1 MKNNQYDRE
10 CNQNQAAMP
19 QKVCQKVKDVHDDV
33 EKVSYDDEDQDNG
46 NDQNSQL
53 DELVKCNT
61 P

>member
-46 NDQNSQL
+46 NDQNSQ
-53 DELVKCNT
+53 
-61 P
+61 